1 MILNIVTD
9 HPQWVLEDLQ
19 RILLQGWYVKYYRNV
34 ADGIHEYTLT
44 PIKDGACLSIEQL
57 LETKVQSWNIRIC
70 EYELSGKQ

>member
-19 RILLQGWYVKYYRNV
+19 AILLQNFDVEYYRSI
-34 ADGIHEYTLT
+34 ADGIHEYKLI

-57 LETKVQSWNIRIC
+57 LETNVQPWDIRIC
-70 EYELSGKQ
+70 EYK